1 MRKLFILSI
10 AFLFF
15 TFHAIAQERE
25 IIPLNEH
32 FYPLTL
38 GFGEHTYND
47 VKTMSSEGEILE
59 KIYTLDHR
67 LVQNRKT
74 TLGDNGV
81 ERIQVSKYGTDGDL
95 ISIEITEFEEG
106 LTYTQVHNG
115 SRVVLELA
123 CAGNFCEGE
132 FNGSFVDRNVFK
144 PSFRSV
150 DSWERFIQSE
160 LTYPVVARRVGAQG
174 IVLLGLKISSNG
186 TLLEKVVMNPNEVH
200 KSLAKEALRIID
212 LYEDGFIY
220 AVDLQDYPIDAWL
233 YLPVRFVLE

>member
-1 MRKLFILSI
+1 MRKLVVLPIV
-10 AFLFF
+10 FLFVS
-15 TFHAIAQERE
+15 FHSIAQERE

-32 FYPLTL
+32 FYPLAL

-47 VKTMSSEGEILE
+47 VKTVPSEGEILE

-81 ERIQVSKYGTDGDL
+81 ERIQISTYGPDGDL

-144 PSFRSV
+144 PSLRSM
-150 DSWERFIQSE
+150 DSWERFIQRE

-174 IVLLGLKISSNG
+174 TVLLGLKISSNG
-186 TLLEKVVMNPNEVH
+186 TLLEKVVINPNEVH
-200 KSLAKEALRIID
+200 KSLAKEALRVID
-212 LYEDGFIY
+212 LYKDGFVY

-233 YLPVRFVLE
+233 FLPVRFVLG